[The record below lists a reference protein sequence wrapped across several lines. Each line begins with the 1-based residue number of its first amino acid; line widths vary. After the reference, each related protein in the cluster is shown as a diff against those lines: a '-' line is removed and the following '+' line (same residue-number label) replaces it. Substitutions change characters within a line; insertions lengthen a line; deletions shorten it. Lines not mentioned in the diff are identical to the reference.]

1 MRKWIIA
8 FSLLAALLGL
18 AGCGQSAPTAHVQ
31 NTNLEEKLPVLLA
44 YKNGVINSEG
54 QIIFPPDSSNC
65 AYQIWQDC
73 EGRQLYVL
81 AEERTYS
88 DTLLDGYNEPLVIAK
103 KFTVYENPGWRIL
116 KQVQAPGN
124 QTNCQIFLDGNLD
137 KSLVMVNLLKNEHKY
152 QLLDMDGG
160 LLVEKQLEPYAEVG
174 QAYTSL
180 CLADDFL
187 AVNYYIYDLDYNCTS
202 GVDVYDWQ
210 GQPLALVRD
219 YKYIWRQSYW
229 FSGDFFETKYY
240 CATYQVTPDKE
251 LCDIL
256 DSQGQVLL
264 SGLRDVNCVGPG
276 LFLVEDGFSRGLM
289 NDKGEWLYQ
298 ESIFDGLE
306 D

>member
-1 MRKWIIA
+1 M
-8 FSLLAALLGL
+8 
-18 AGCGQSAPTAHVQ
+18 
-31 NTNLEEKLPVLLA
+31 
-44 YKNGVINSEG
+44 
-54 QIIFPPDSSNC
+54 
-65 AYQIWQDC
+65 
-73 EGRQLYVL
+73 
-81 AEERTYS
+81 
-88 DTLLDGYNEPLVIAK
+88 
-103 KFTVYENPGWRIL
+103 
-116 KQVQAPGN
+116 
-124 QTNCQIFLDGNLD
+124 D

-210 GQPLALVRD
+210 GQPLALARD
-219 YKYIWRQSYW
+219 YEYIWRQSYW

-240 CATYQVTPDKE
+240 RANYQVTPDKE

-276 LFLVEDGFSRGLM
+276 LFFVEEGFSRGLM

>member
-1 MRKWIIA
+1 M
-8 FSLLAALLGL
+8 
-18 AGCGQSAPTAHVQ
+18 
-31 NTNLEEKLPVLLA
+31 PVLLA

>member
-1 MRKWIIA
+1 MRRLVIVA
-8 FSLLAALLGL
+8 CFPALLVLLGL
-18 AGCGQSAPTAHVQ
+18 GGCSETKQAQSINDDDKTP
-31 NTNLEEKLPVLLA
+31 LLLS
-44 YKNGVINSEG
+44 YGNGIINSEG
-54 QIIFPPDSSNC
+54 EVICPPDGSE
-65 AYQIWQDC
+65 YTYRIWQDC
-73 EGRQLYVL
+73 VL

-124 QTNCQIFLDGNLD
+124 QTDYQIFLDGNLD

-219 YKYIWRQSYW
+219 YEYIWRQSYW

-276 LFLVEDGFSRGLM
+276 LFFVEEGFSRGLM

>member
-1 MRKWIIA
+1 MRRLVIVA
-8 FSLLAALLGL
+8 CFPALL
-18 AGCGQSAPTAHVQ
+18 
-31 NTNLEEKLPVLLA
+31 VLLCLGGCSETKQA
-44 YKNGVINSEG
+44 QSINDDDKTPLLLSYGNGIINSEG

-124 QTNCQIFLDGNLD
+124 QTDCQIFLDGNLD

-210 GQPLALVRD
+210 GQPLALARD
-219 YKYIWRQSYW
+219 YEYIWRQSYW

-264 SGLRDVNCVGPG
+264 SCLRDVNCVGPG
-276 LFLVEDGFSRGLM
+276 LFLVEDGFSRGLV

-298 ESIFDGLE
+298 ESIFNGLE

>member
-1 MRKWIIA
+1 MRRLVIVA
-8 FSLLAALLGL
+8 CFPALLVLLGL
-18 AGCGQSAPTAHVQ
+18 GGCSETKQAQSINDDDKTP
-31 NTNLEEKLPVLLA
+31 LLLS
-44 YKNGVINSEG
+44 YGNGIINSEG
-54 QIIFPPDSSNC
+54 EVICPPDGSE
-65 AYQIWQDC
+65 YTYRIWQDC

-124 QTNCQIFLDGNLD
+124 QTDYQIFLDGNLD

-219 YKYIWRQSYW
+219 YEYIWRQSYW

-240 CATYQVTPDKE
+240 RANYQVTPDKE

-276 LFLVEDGFSRGLM
+276 LFFVEEGFSRGLM

>member
-1 MRKWIIA
+1 MRRLVIVA
-8 FSLLAALLGL
+8 CFPALL
-18 AGCGQSAPTAHVQ
+18 
-31 NTNLEEKLPVLLA
+31 VLLCLGGCSETKQA
-44 YKNGVINSEG
+44 QSINDDDKTPLLLSYGNGIINSEG

-124 QTNCQIFLDGNLD
+124 QTDCQIFLDGNLD

-210 GQPLALVRD
+210 GQPLALARD

-276 LFLVEDGFSRGLM
+276 LFFVEEGFSRGLM

-298 ESIFDGLE
+298 ESIFNGLE

>member
-1 MRKWIIA
+1 MRRLVIVA
-8 FSLLAALLGL
+8 CFPALLVLLGL
-18 AGCGQSAPTAHVQ
+18 GGCSETKQAQSINDDDKTP
-31 NTNLEEKLPVLLA
+31 LLLS
-44 YKNGVINSEG
+44 YGNGIINSEG
-54 QIIFPPDSSNC
+54 EVICPPDGSE
-65 AYQIWQDC
+65 YTYRIWQDC

-124 QTNCQIFLDGNLD
+124 QTDYQIFLDGNLD

-219 YKYIWRQSYW
+219 YEYIWRQSYW

-276 LFLVEDGFSRGLM
+276 LFFVEEGFSRGLM